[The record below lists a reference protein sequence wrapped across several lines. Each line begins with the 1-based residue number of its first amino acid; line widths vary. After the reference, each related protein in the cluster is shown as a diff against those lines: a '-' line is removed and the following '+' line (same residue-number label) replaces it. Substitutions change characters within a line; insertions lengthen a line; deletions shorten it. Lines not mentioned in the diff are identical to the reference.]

1 MSRITLPFKIKN
13 VFEGFAEVQG
23 ILTYDGEILN
33 IEFQTKDSL
42 LGVIESG
49 IKDISIP
56 KSEIEE
62 IDFKKSL
69 FGCSLIIRVA
79 RMQSVEG
86 IPKQQEA
93 GEIKL
98 SIARKHTDLT
108 LDLVSQ
114 IDLES

>member
-13 VFEGFAEVQG
+13 VFEGFAEVHG
-23 ILTYDGEILN
+23 ILTYDGEPLN

-56 KSEIEE
+56 KSAIEE
-62 IDFKKSL
+62 IDFKKNI

-86 IPKQQEA
+86 IPKQEG

-98 SIARKHTDLT
+98 SIARKHTDLA

>member
-1 MSRITLPFKIKN
+1 MSKITLPFKIKN
-13 VFEGFAEVQG
+13 VFEGFAEIQG
-23 ILTYDGEILN
+23 ILTYDGEPLN

-49 IKDISIP
+49 IKDISIS

-62 IDFKKSL
+62 IGFKKTI
-69 FGCSLIIRVA
+69 FGCRLIIRVA
-79 RMQSVEG
+79 RMQLVES
-86 IPKQQEA
+86 IPKQEA

-98 SIARKHTDLT
+98 SIARKHTDVA

-114 IDLES
+114 IDLKS